1 MRTFCAR
8 IANLKGCRMTF
19 HHGTKAGFPNVPY
32 VAALLI
38 ASCWS
43 AGPSARAQEAVAV
56 PASGPAVV
64 VEGGR
69 PTPEQIKEMQAR
81 AKAGQPPGQPGG
93 QPAQPDAKPGEE
105 KKPGEGE
112 KKDDASGTVKRPDAP
127 PKAPDPR
134 DLKVALDEKGNVPP
148 FNFIGQPWPDVMQW
162 LANLSKSS
170 LDWQELPN
178 GYLNL
183 TTQRSYKLDEVRDL
197 VNQALNARG
206 FTSIQSG
213 EVLSVFKIEK
223 LDPSAVRQVSEEELY
238 NLKRYDF
245 VKVSFELPEDM
256 EVEKA
261 KDDVKQVLSPHA
273 KVFPLVTTRRLLIMD
288 TVANLRTVSELF
300 NQERLIKSGR
310 IVPEEFVLKHARPD
324 QVIEVLKTMVGSDS
338 AAKPPAL
345 TPEQQQQQQQMMQQM
360 QQQGQKPPKMPNAAD
375 APKVYLA
382 MNRRRNSII
391 VNAPPEQL
399 KIIKR
404 TIEYLDV
411 PFGEA
416 ASAAGLGGDGDR
428 TLLKYPLVT
437 MDPEQLKL
445 TLEEIGELDPRTEL
459 RADNKSKILFARA
472 TAADH
477 KKITALK
484 DELDG
489 SGRTLHVIWLPRNL
503 PADAVAGTVMALM
516 GGQEEK
522 EEDDNGYPFY
532 FYSYRN
538 RDNDDDKPKKGFRVD
553 ADIENNRLLLWAND
567 AENQEVEQFLAE
579 LGRAAPSDDTKSTV
593 RSLETSDPADT
604 ARLLEQLRAAWPA
617 LGDNEL
623 IINDERPKTE
633 TAPPEEKKPEQKS
646 AETKD
651 RAANASRS
659 VHRVTPVGS
668 KPKASPFQLVQQTTV
683 APTQDTTSQEAPA
696 AAEAP
701 ATKPAEPATEAE
713 LEAATEQPAE
723 TKPARRAP
731 VTITITKD
739 GRILIASEDTA
750 ALDRL
755 EHFIGETAPPTQ
767 RYKIFHIKYANVF
780 DVYLNLKEFYEDELK
795 GEKEQILDWWGDVRE
810 SNKKESSLLSK
821 RPTLRLI
828 WDPASDTILVANASS
843 RQLTEIDRLIKEYDQ
858 PAPDDATT
866 ERVTQPIKIRYSRAS
881 TIATAVKEVYR
892 DLLSSKDKEFD
903 SKDAGGKGGSTG
915 SGSGVTILSY
925 SRNNNTSDGAKKS
938 APVKVGFQG
947 ALSLGADDVSNIV
960 LVSAQK
966 EVFDGVVEMIRQ
978 LDEEAAPKT
987 TLKVHRITGNIRA
1000 EYLQK
1005 ALDEA
1010 VGKTWLG
1017 NRPEQTGAPAQPE
1030 QNQDNNRDRDRD
1042 RGNRNERRGGDR
1054 DND

>member
-1 MRTFCAR
+1 
-8 IANLKGCRMTF
+8 
-19 HHGTKAGFPNVPY
+19 
-32 VAALLI
+32 
-38 ASCWS
+38 
-43 AGPSARAQEAVAV
+43 
-56 PASGPAVV
+56 
-64 VEGGR
+64 
-69 PTPEQIKEMQAR
+69 
-81 AKAGQPPGQPGG
+81 
-93 QPAQPDAKPGEE
+93 
-105 KKPGEGE
+105 
-112 KKDDASGTVKRPDAP
+112 
-127 PKAPDPR
+127 
-134 DLKVALDEKGNVPP
+134 
-148 FNFIGQPWPDVMQW
+148 
-162 LANLSKSS
+162 
-170 LDWQELPN
+170 
-178 GYLNL
+178 LNL

-223 LDPSAVRQVSEEELY
+223 LDPSAVRQVDEEELY
-238 NLKRYDF
+238 NRNRYDF

-256 EVEKA
+256 EVDKA
-261 KDDVKQVLSPHA
+261 KDDVKQLLSPHA
-273 KVFPLVTTRRLLIMD
+273 KVFPLVTTKRLLIMD
-288 TVANLRTVSELF
+288 SVANLRTVSELF
-300 NQERLIKSGR
+300 NQERLIQSGR

-338 AAKPPAL
+338 AAKPPAM
-345 TPEQQQQQQQMMQQM
+345 TPEQQQQHQQMVQQM
-360 QQQGQKPPKMPNAAD
+360 QQQGRQPPKPPGATD

-382 MNRRRNSII
+382 MNRRRNSVI

-399 KIIKR
+399 KIIKQ
-404 TIEYLDV
+404 TIDYLDV
-411 PFGEA
+411 PHGEA
-416 ASAAGLGGDGDR
+416 ASAAGLPDNAER
-428 TLLKYPLVT
+428 TLLKYPLIT
-437 MDPEQLKL
+437 MDPEQLKI

-459 RADNKSKILFARA
+459 RADTKSKILFARA
-472 TAADH
+472 TTADH

-522 EEDDNGYPFY
+522 EDDDNDGYPFY
-532 FYSYRN
+532 FSYRSRN
-538 RDNDDDKPKKGFRVD
+538 NDDDKPKKGFRVD

-567 AENQEVEQFLAE
+567 AEHQEVEQFLDE
-579 LGRAAPSDDTKSTV
+579 LGRAAPGDATKSTV
-593 RSLETSDPADT
+593 RSLEPSDPADT
-604 ARLLEQLRAAWPA
+604 ARLLEQLRTAWPA

-633 TAPPEEKKPEQKS
+633 TAPPAGKKPDEKS

-659 VHRVTPVGS
+659 MHRAKLAGS
-668 KPKASPFQLVQQTTV
+668 TLNASPFRLVQQTTD
-683 APTQDTTSQEAPA
+683 APPQEQAPPKITPPMA
-696 AAEAP
+696 DAP

-713 LEAATEQPAE
+713 LQAASEQPADA
-723 TKPARRAP
+723 KPARRAP
-731 VTITITKD
+731 VTITVTKD

-755 EHFIGETAPPTQ
+755 EHFIGEAAPPTQ
-767 RYKIFHIKYANVF
+767 RYKIFRIKYANVF
-780 DVYLNLKEFYEDELK
+780 DVYLNLKEFYEDELS

-810 SNKKESSLLSK
+810 SNKKDSSLLSK
-821 RPTLRLI
+821 RPPLRLI
-828 WDPASDTILVANASS
+828 WDPASDSILVANASS
-843 RQLTEIDRLIKEYDQ
+843 RQLTEIERLINEYDQ

-866 ERVTQPIKIRYSRAS
+866 ERVTQPVKIQYSRAS
-881 TIATAVKEVYR
+881 TIAAAVKEVYR

-903 SKDAGGKGGSTG
+903 SKEANKGGSSTG

-925 SRNNNTSDGAKKS
+925 SRNNSSSDGAKKS

-987 TLKVHRITGNIRA
+987 TLHVHRLTGNIQA
-1000 EYLQK
+1000 ESLQK

-1017 NRPEQTGAPAQPE
+1017 NRPEQTGAQPQPE
-1030 QNQDNNRDRDRD
+1030 QKQDNDQDRD
-1042 RGNRNERRGGDR
+1042 RGNRSERRRDR